1 MIVIENLN
9 TYYGH
14 IHAVR
19 GISFQ
24 VRQGEITAL
33 IGANGA
39 GKSTTIKTICG
50 LLHPREGSITL
61 DGKPIHKLSA
71 DKVVRLGVGYV
82 PEGRRV
88 FPVLTVDENLDMGAY
103 HRSDHAAIAEDK
115 ARMYDTFPALKGRQA
130 QLAGSLSGGEQQM
143 LAIARALMSSPKVLV
158 MDEPSLGL
166 APILVTRVFEIIS
179 QLNQQGMTILL
190 SEQNA
195 RGALKI
201 AHQGIVLE
209 IGRVRF
215 ADAAAALRANEIIQR
230 AYLGA
235 SE

>member
-1 MIVIENLN
+1 MIAVDNLH

-14 IHAVR
+14 IHAVK

-61 DGKPIHKLSA
+61 NGSPIHKLSA
-71 DKVVRLGVGYV
+71 DKVVGLGIGYV
-82 PEGRRV
+82 PEGRRI

-103 HRSDHAAIAEDK
+103 HRSDNAEIAKDK
-115 ARMYDTFPALKGRQA
+115 ARMYETFPALKSRVK

-143 LAIARALMSSPKVLV
+143 LAIARALMSRPQVLV

-166 APILVTRVFEIIS
+166 APLLVKRVFEIIAD
-179 QLNQQGMTILL
+179 LNKQGMTILL

-201 AHQGIVLE
+201 AHQGIVMETGKIRLSDSAE
-209 IGRVRF
+209 
-215 ADAAAALRANEIIQR
+215 ALRENTMIQH

-235 SE
+235 G

>member
-1 MIVIENLN
+1 MISVNNIH

-14 IHAVR
+14 IHAVK
-19 GISFQ
+19 GISFE

-50 LLHPREGSITL
+50 LLHPREGSILL
-61 DGKPIHKLSA
+61 DGTPIHKLSA
-71 DKVVRLGVGYV
+71 DKVVRLGVGLV

-88 FPVLTVDENLDMGAY
+88 FPVLTVDENLDIGAY
-103 HRSDHAAIAEDK
+103 HRSDQAEIAKDK
-115 ARMYDTFPALKGRQA
+115 AQMYETFPALKGREK

-143 LAIARALMSSPKVLV
+143 LAIARALMSKPKLLV

-166 APILVTRVFEIIS
+166 APLLVKRVFEIIAD
-179 QLNQQGMTILL
+179 LNRQGMTILL

-195 RGALKI
+195 RGALRI

-209 IGRVRF
+209 TGLVRF
-215 ADAAAALRANEIIQR
+215 ADDAASLRSNAAIQR

-235 SE
+235 G

>member
-1 MIVIENLN
+1 VITIENLH

-14 IHAVR
+14 IHAIQ

-24 VRQGEITAL
+24 MRQGEITAL

-39 GKSTTIKTICG
+39 GKSTTIKTVCG
-50 LLHPREGSITL
+50 LLHPREGSITF
-61 DGKPIHKLSA
+61 DGIPIHKLSA
-71 DKVVRLGVGYV
+71 DKVVGLGVGYV

-88 FPVLTVDENLDMGAY
+88 FPVLTVDENLEMGAY
-103 HRSDHAAIAEDK
+103 HRSDQASIAQDK
-115 ARMYDTFPALKGRQA
+115 VRMYETFTALKGREK

-143 LAIARALMSSPKVLV
+143 LAIARALMSKPKLLV

-166 APILVTRVFEIIS
+166 SPILVKRVFDIIAD
-179 QLNQQGMTILL
+179 LNRQGMTILL

-195 RGALKI
+195 RGALKV

-209 IGRVRF
+209 TGKVRF
-215 ADAAAALRANEIIQR
+215 ADSAEALRENRIVQQ

-235 SE
+235 G

>member
-1 MIVIENLN
+1 VIVVENLH
-9 TYYGH
+9 TSYGH
-14 IHAVR
+14 IEAVR

-24 VRQGEITAL
+24 VRQGEITAI

-50 LLHPREGSITL
+50 ILHPKEGTITL
-61 DGKPIHKLSA
+61 EGKQIQRLGA
-71 DKVVRLGVGYV
+71 DQVVRLGIGYV
-82 PEGRRV
+82 PEGRRI
-88 FPVLTVDENLDMGAY
+88 FPVMTLDENLDMGAY
-103 HRSDHAAIAEDK
+103 HRSDNDGIAKDK
-115 ARMYDTFPALKGRQA
+115 ARMYEYFPALKDRKS

-143 LAIARALMSSPKVLV
+143 LAIARALMTKPRLLV

-166 APILVTRVFEIIS
+166 GPILVKRVFEIVAD
-179 QLNQQGMTILL
+179 LNREGLTILL

-201 AHQGIVLE
+201 AHHGIVME
-209 IGRVRF
+209 TGKISF
-215 ADAAAALRANEIIQR
+215 ADSATALRADPAVQR

-235 SE
+235 G

>member
-1 MIVIENLN
+1 MIAVENLN

-14 IHAVR
+14 IHAVK
-19 GISFQ
+19 GISFE

-50 LLHPREGSITL
+50 LLHPREGTITL
-61 DGKPIHKLSA
+61 DGKPIHRLAA
-71 DKVVRLGVGYV
+71 DQVVGLGVGYV

-88 FPVLTVDENLDMGAY
+88 FPVMTVDENLEMGAY
-103 HRSDHAAIAEDK
+103 HRSDNAEVLKDK
-115 ARMYDTFPALKGRQA
+115 ARMYETFPALKGREK

-143 LAIARALMSSPKVLV
+143 LAIGRALMSKPQILL

-166 APILVTRVFEIIS
+166 APLLVKRVFEIIAE
-179 QLNQQGMTILL
+179 LNKQGMTILL

-201 AHQGIVLE
+201 AHRGVVMETGKI
-209 IGRVRF
+209 RF
-215 ADAAAALRANEIIQR
+215 TDSAEALRENPIIQQ

-235 SE
+235 G

>member
-1 MIVIENLN
+1 VIVVENLH

-14 IHAVR
+14 IQAVK
-19 GISFQ
+19 GISFAA
-24 VRQGEITAL
+24 RQGEITAI

-50 LLHPREGSITL
+50 LLHPQEGKIELNGT
-61 DGKPIHKLSA
+61 PIQQLRPEQ
-71 DKVVRLGVGYV
+71 VVRLGVGYV

-88 FPVLTVDENLDMGAY
+88 FPVMTTDENLDMGAY
-103 HRSDHAAIAEDK
+103 HRSDQAEVAKDK
-115 ARMYDTFPALKGRQA
+115 VRMYEFFPALKGREK

-143 LAIARALMSSPKVLV
+143 LAIARALMSKPKLLI

-166 APILVTRVFEIIS
+166 GPLLVKRVFEIIAD
-179 QLNQQGMTILL
+179 LNKQGLTILL

-201 AHQGIVLE
+201 AHHGIVME
-209 IGRVRF
+209 TGKIRF
-215 ADAAAALRANEIIQR
+215 ADSAEALRENSIVQH

-235 SE
+235 G

>member
-1 MIVIENLN
+1 MIAVENLH

-14 IHAVR
+14 IHAIK
-19 GISFQ
+19 GLSFQ
-24 VRQGEITAL
+24 VRRGEITAL

-61 DGKPIHKLSA
+61 DGTPIQRLSA
-71 DKVVRLGVGYV
+71 DKVVGLGVGYV
-82 PEGRRV
+82 PEGRRI

-103 HRSDHAAIAEDK
+103 HRSDQAVIEQDK
-115 ARMYDTFPALKGRQA
+115 SRMYEMFPALKGRDK
-130 QLAGSLSGGEQQM
+130 QLGGSLSGGEQQM
-143 LAIARALMSSPKVLV
+143 LAIARALMAKPKLLV

-166 APILVTRVFEIIS
+166 SPILVKRVFEIIS
-179 QLNQQGMTILL
+179 DLNRQGMTILL

-201 AHQGIVLE
+201 AHHGIVLE
-209 IGRVRF
+209 TGQL
-215 ADAAAALRANEIIQR
+215 ALQDSAAAMLANPLVRR
-230 AYLGA
+230 AYLGM
-235 SE
+235 

>member
-1 MIVIENLN
+1 MITVENLN
-9 TYYGH
+9 VYYGH
-14 IHAVR
+14 IHAVK

-24 VRQGEITAL
+24 VREGEVTAL

-61 DGKPIHKLSA
+61 AGTPIHKLSA
-71 DKVVRLGVGYV
+71 DKVVALGVGYV

-103 HRSDHAAIAEDK
+103 HRSDQAAIAQDK
-115 ARMYDTFPALKGRQA
+115 ARMYETFPALQGRQK

-143 LAIARALMSSPKVLV
+143 LAVARALMSKPKVLI

-166 APILVTRVFEIIS
+166 SPILVKRIFEIIAD
-179 QLNQQGMTILL
+179 LNKQGMTILL

-195 RGALKI
+195 RGALKV
-201 AHQGIVLE
+201 AHRGIVLE
-209 IGRVRF
+209 TGKIRF
-215 ADAAAALRANEIIQR
+215 ADSAEMLRENVVVQH

-235 SE
+235 G

>member
-1 MIVIENLN
+1 MIVVENLN

-14 IHAVR
+14 IHAVK

-50 LLHPREGSITL
+50 LLHPRDGSIIF
-61 DGKPIHKLSA
+61 DGTPIHKLSA
-71 DKVVRLGVGYV
+71 DKVVALGVGYV

-88 FPVLTVDENLDMGAY
+88 FPVMTVDENLDMGAY
-103 HRSDHAAIAEDK
+103 HRSDHAEVAKDK
-115 ARMYDTFPALKGRQA
+115 ARMYETFPALKGREK

-143 LAIARALMSSPKVLV
+143 LAIARALMSKPQVLV

-166 APILVTRVFEIIS
+166 APLLVKRVFEIIAE
-179 QLNQQGMTILL
+179 LNKQGMTILL

-201 AHQGIVLE
+201 AHHGIVME
-209 IGRVRF
+209 TGKIRF
-215 ADAAAALRANEIIQR
+215 TDSAEALRENPVIQH

-235 SE
+235 G